1 MRGNKLS
8 QTLLY
13 HIEDNKAIYLF
24 TIILFLIG
32 IIFGAIVVNSLSLT
46 QKNDLFMYLQQ
57 FFGQVSNG
65 HLAES
70 SAIFSQSFAHYA
82 KYVGLMW
89 ILGLSIIGL
98 PVILILLFLK
108 GVVVGFTVGFL
119 VNQMGMTGFFLSF
132 VSVLPQNLFLVPAF
146 IIVGTASVSFSLKMI
161 QNQFMKRINEP
172 VFPLFLRYSFL
183 ILCVGAVI
191 AVASFIEAYVSP
203 SLMQW
208 VLSTFKL

>member
-132 VSVLPQNLFLVPAF
+132 VSVLPQAH
-146 IIVGTASVSFSLKMI
+146 
-161 QNQFMKRINEP
+161 
-172 VFPLFLRYSFL
+172 L
-183 ILCVGAVI
+183 ILI
-191 AVASFIEAYVSP
+191 LI
-203 SLMQW
+203 
-208 VLSTFKL
+208 